1 MKKAII
7 RIHALSDDDL
17 LSEAGKGFVK
27 AWNAPENS
35 ETLISFSSPSQL
47 FAILTPKRWELLQ
60 KLQDVG
66 PCTYRAIAAALGRD
80 VKRVHDDAAV
90 LQEWGLV
97 TTNEQGRI
105 HVPFDIIHTEFDLK
119 SAA

>member
-1 MKKAII
+1 MRKAII
-7 RIHALSDDDL
+7 RIHTLSDDDV
-17 LSEAGKGFVK
+17 LSEAVEGFVK

-35 ETLISFSSPSQL
+35 ETLISFSSPAQL
-47 FAILTPKRWELLQ
+47 FAILTPKRWELLG
-60 KLQDVG
+60 KLQDMG
-66 PCTYRAIAAALGRD
+66 PSTYRALAAALGRN

-97 TTNEQGRI
+97 TINDQGRI

>member
-27 AWNAPENS
+27 AW
-35 ETLISFSSPSQL
+35 
-47 FAILTPKRWELLQ
+47 KLLQ